1 MKSSKW
7 KMNLVGFD
15 SVYPP
20 RGRSNLYANRPISG
34 PPVIRKF
41 SRNQKSKR
49 KIKIAFQNSGEVA
62 KTAIFMAKPLKN
74 TKNTPLYS
82 VLIFDFN
89 SNENQNLF
97 KNSKISKIRRFKE
110 GRNNATTQRRYKE
123 TKIQRKGEKFMSIK
137 EH

>member
-7 KMNLVGFD
+7 KMNLAGFD
-15 SVYPP
+15 SVYPQGEAKSL
-20 RGRSNLYANRPISG
+20 RESSYKRA
-34 PPVIRKF
+34 PVIRKF

-49 KIKIAFQNSGEVA
+49 KIKIAFQNSFEVA
-62 KTAIFMAKPLKN
+62 KTVFFIANPLKN
-74 TKNTPLYS
+74 TKNTPLCS

-97 KNSKISKIRRFKE
+97 KNSKISKIRRYKE
-110 GRNNATTQRRYKE
+110 RRNNATTQRRYKE

>member
-1 MKSSKW
+1 MIMCARTPGGGQISTR
-7 KMNLVGFD
+7 FT
-15 SVYPP
+15 
-20 RGRSNLYANRPISG
+20 PISG
-34 PPVIRKF
+34 AAITRKF

-49 KIKIAFQNSGEVA
+49 KIKIAFQNSFEVA
-62 KTAIFMAKPLKN
+62 KTAAFMAKTLRN
-74 TKNTPLYS
+74 ARNTPLCS

-97 KNSKISKIRRFKE
+97 KNSKISKIRRYKE
-110 GRNNATTQRRYKE
+110 RRNNATTQQRNKE